1 MNNRIYKIIISIL
14 VIYIISL
21 LSFSGCNNTPK
32 VLEIEKVRVDTL
44 LDTAYIQQPPVVI
57 TKYKQVP
64 KYITEV
70 KHDTIKE
77 NTILVTENKTY
88 IDSICTKDND
98 SIFLKNII
106 QGVNANLL
114 LTEVTLK
121 KQDKVITNTITIEKV
136 VKNNKRI
143 AFGPSVTAGYD
154 FVNKQCGI
162 MAGFSLIYRL

>member
-1 MNNRIYKIIISIL
+1 MDRIKWLIFAVIFALIGAHVYHIL
-14 VIYIISL
+14 GKKTETI
-21 LSFSGCNNTPK
+21 
-32 VLEIEKVRVDTL
+32 EIEKVRVDTL

-121 KQDKVITNTITIEKV
+121 KQDKVITNTITVEKII
-136 VKNNKRI
+136 KNNKRI

>member
-1 MNNRIYKIIISIL
+1 MDRTKWLIFAVIFALIGAHAYHIL
-14 VIYIISL
+14 CKKAEVI
-21 LSFSGCNNTPK
+21 
-32 VLEIEKVRVDTL
+32 EIEKVRVDTL

-121 KQDKVITNTITIEKV
+121 KQDKVITNTITVEKII
-136 VKNNKRI
+136 KNNKRI
-143 AFGPSVTAGYD
+143 SIGLQGGYGYAFKSKELSPYVGVG
-154 FVNKQCGI
+154 VNI
-162 MAGFSLIYRL
+162 NL

>member
-32 VLEIEKVRVDTL
+32 VIEIEKVRVDTL

-70 KHDTIKE
+70 KRDTVRE
-77 NTILVTENKTY
+77 NTVLITENKTY

-143 AFGPSVTAGYD
+143 SIGLQGGYGYAFKSKELSPYV
-154 FVNKQCGI
+154 GI
-162 MAGFSLIYRL
+162 GATIIL